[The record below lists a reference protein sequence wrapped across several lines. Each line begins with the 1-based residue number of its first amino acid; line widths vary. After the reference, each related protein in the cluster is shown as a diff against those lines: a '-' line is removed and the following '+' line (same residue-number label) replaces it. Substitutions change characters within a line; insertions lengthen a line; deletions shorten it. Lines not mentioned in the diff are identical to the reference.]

1 MLDLLPNLLL
11 DLFKGL
17 QEELLDFTSLV
28 DDDLTESSD
37 IAEFTVFNTEVFLG
51 ISDVFLLFLDD

>member
-17 QEELLDFTSLV
+17 QEELFDFTSLV
-28 DDDLTESSD
+28 DDNLTESSD

-51 ISDVFLLFLDD
+51 ISDVFLLLLDD

>member
-17 QEELLDFTSLV
+17 QEELFDFTSLV
-28 DDDLTESSD
+28 DDDLT
-37 IAEFTVFNTEVFLG
+37 
-51 ISDVFLLFLDD
+51 